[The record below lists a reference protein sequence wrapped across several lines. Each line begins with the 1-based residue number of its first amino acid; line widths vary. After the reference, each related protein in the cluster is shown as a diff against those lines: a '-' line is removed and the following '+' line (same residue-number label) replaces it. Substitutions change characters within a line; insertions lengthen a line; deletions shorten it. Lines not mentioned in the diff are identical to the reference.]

1 VREDVMRSIQ
11 TASSTNVDNFDED
24 AEDLSENSCL
34 SADDFRSMS
43 AMEESEDEYD
53 ESVEAIIYNTT
64 TSAHACAAETSVDP
78 DQTENEDSE
87 RDDLNIGFTV
97 HTREWPDFGC
107 FARFGKETFVQI
119 SLVFP
124 YISEYHSSISR
135 TI

>member
-1 VREDVMRSIQ
+1 MRSIQ
-11 TASSTNVDNFDED
+11 TASSANADNFDED
-24 AEDLSENSCL
+24 VAEDLSENSCL
-34 SADDFRSMS
+34 SADDLPSMP
-43 AMEESEDEYD
+43 AMDESENECN

-64 TSAHACAAETSVDP
+64 LSARACAAETSP
-78 DQTENEDSE
+78 DHTENEDSE
-87 RDDLNIGFTV
+87 RDDMNIGFTV